1 VFDTDFIDGIF
12 IRYFNKL
19 DHSTQPSS
27 TTTIV
32 NDGFGDH
39 VDSVC
44 HRVVLAKAQTEAW
57 LSGFW

>member
-1 VFDTDFIDGIF
+1 MFDTDFIDGIF

-44 HRVVLAKAQTEAW
+44 HRVVLAKA
-57 LSGFW
+57 